1 VATTSS
7 KTTNGARAANPKDA
21 IRVLVGVAALGW
33 AGREAIKSA
42 RHPKVLGVRVPR
54 ELSNLDLKKLDLQ
67 KAAKQF
73 GKLAEQLES
82 TSEDVRM
89 ISAQAKRL
97 SKKLS

>member
-1 VATTSS
+1 M
-7 KTTNGARAANPKDA
+7 PKDA
-21 IRVLVGVAALGW
+21 LRVLVGVAALGW

-42 RHPKVLGVRVPR
+42 RRPKVLGVRLPR
-54 ELSNLDLKKLDLQ
+54 ELSNLDLKKLDLH
-67 KAAKQF
+67 KAAKQV

>member
-7 KTTNGARAANPKDA
+7 KNTNGARAAIPKDA
-21 IRVLVGVAALGW
+21 IRVLVGVTALGW
-33 AGREAIKSA
+33 AGREAIKNA
-42 RHPKVLGVRVPR
+42 RRPKVLGVRVPR

-67 KAAKQF
+67 KAAKQV

-82 TSEDVRM
+82 TSEDVRL

-97 SKKLS
+97 SKKVS

>member
-1 VATTSS
+1 M
-7 KTTNGARAANPKDA
+7 
-21 IRVLVGVAALGW
+21 LVGVTALGW
-33 AGREAIKSA
+33 AGREAIRAA
-42 RHPKVLGVRVPR
+42 RRPKVLGVPLPR
-54 ELSNLDLKKLDLQ
+54 ELSRLDLTKLDLQ
-67 KAAKQF
+67 KAAKQV